1 MISFSGFMFIQDK
14 SNCNVEKN
22 YIFVLFKKNQI
33 IVNRCFMDASS
44 AQWKACAL
52 TDQFEVNCNIAEAND
67 FRLINPLSKNNSGL
81 I

>member
-1 MISFSGFMFIQDK
+1 
-14 SNCNVEKN
+14 
-22 YIFVLFKKNQI
+22 
-33 IVNRCFMDASS
+33 MDASS